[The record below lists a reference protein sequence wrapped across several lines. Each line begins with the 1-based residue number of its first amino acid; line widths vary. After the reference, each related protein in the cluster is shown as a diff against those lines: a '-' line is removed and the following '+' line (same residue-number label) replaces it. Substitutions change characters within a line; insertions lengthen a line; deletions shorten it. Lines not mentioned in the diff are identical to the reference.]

1 MKKLLLP
8 FVLLLMIFTISCD
21 TANYRKEMENNFGV
35 WNSNLRRTSDLHSRF
50 SEVQDK
56 TQYKELK
63 SFVENVNI
71 DLVKSIDNLKGEIE
85 RQSNVDIRKLKEATV
100 TYLESEKSIVDEYDI
115 LSKNAEN
122 MSESELQVVFNKLD
136 TLYGVVQQKSEA
148 LEKAQDEFAA
158 KHDIIIERHAL

>member
-8 FVLLLMIFTISCD
+8 FVLLLMIFAVSCD

-50 SEVQDK
+50 SKVQDK

-63 SFVENVNI
+63 TFVENVNI
-71 DLVKSIDNLKGEIE
+71 DLVKSIDKLKGEIE
-85 RQSNVDIRKLKEATV
+85 RQSNADIRKLKEATV
-100 TYLESEKSIVDEYDI
+100 TYLESEKSVVDEYDI

-122 MSESELQVVFNKLD
+122 MSEPELQVVFNKLD

-148 LEKAQDEFAA
+148 LEEAQDEFAA